1 MASPWMSES
10 DDALL
15 AALKRALA
23 ESESVP
29 AEFVAVGK
37 ALFAVHSLEEEL
49 AALTYDSAFAA
60 PEEVSASR
68 ADTAVVRLVTLSSA
82 TAIIELG
89 FAEEEVV
96 GQLIST
102 APGFCCGPGDVDV
115 KTLSGHISTV
125 SLDEAGRFRVR
136 PMPQEAFRLVCRP
149 LNAAEVPTVWIP
161 R

>member
-1 MASPWMSES
+1 MSSPWMSES
-10 DDALL
+10 DETLL

-23 ESESVP
+23 EPDTVP
-29 AEFVAVGK
+29 PEFVATGK
-37 ALFAVHSLEEEL
+37 ALFALHSLDEEL
-49 AALTYDSAFAA
+49 AAMTYDSAEAM

-68 ADTAVVRLVTLSSA
+68 GDTAVVRLVTLSSA

-102 APGFCCGPGDVDV
+102 APEFCCGPGDVDV
-115 KTLSGHISTV
+115 KTLSGHITTV

-136 PMPQEAFRLVCRP
+136 PMPREAFRLVCRP
-149 LNAAEVPTVWIP
+149 LNAMEVPTVWIP